1 MKSTLL
7 LKGEVAGYRCSE
19 DHLLKLQCF
28 ADDCP
33 GLSGRVYDQIL
44 KLKLFRRRCF

>member
-1 MKSTLL
+1 MLL
-7 LKGEVAGYRCSE
+7 LNGEVAGYRYPE
-19 DHLLKLQCF
+19 DYLLKLQCF

-33 GLSGRVYDQIL
+33 GLSGRVYNQIL